1 MYSTQCNYNYSLGTA
16 TNLMECR
23 IACTIDHKDYYLYYF
38 LKRYAGRT
46 LVFCNSIGCVKRLAT
61 LFGILDC
68 KPLPLHASMQQK
80 QRLKNLER
88 YIILKSILFST
99 CIILR

>member
-1 MYSTQCNYNYSLGTA
+1 MDKYNIIYHIIYLLYITSKIFNLSGTA
-16 TNLMECR
+16 DNLTECR

-38 LKRYAGRT
+38 LKKHNGRT

-61 LFGILDC
+61 LFSILEC
-68 KPLPLHASMQQK
+68 KPLPLHANMQQR

-88 YIILKSILFST
+88 
-99 CIILR
+99 